1 MNQDLLNGC
10 FEFIGSLTIWAN
22 VLKLR
27 RDKEVKGTHWE
38 MMIFFACWAGF
49 NLIYYPHLNQMW
61 SLAGA
66 TSMFVSEWVWVGLA
80 CYYTLGSDPLEMD
93 LTEWVAGMPPQE
105 YFDNVEIDTPE
116 PTEHAKA
123 AVERYHEVVLPERD
137 RSLSNPYSPES
148 ILLLQEKYG
157 K

>member
-1 MNQDLLNGC
+1 MLNPDLFNGIL
-10 FEFIGSLTIWAN
+10 EFIGSLTIWAN
-22 VLKLR
+22 VWKLR
-27 RDKEVKGTHWE
+27 RDEEVKGVHWE

-49 NLIYYPHLNQMW
+49 NLVYYPHLNQMW

-66 TSMFVSEWVWVGLA
+66 ISMFVAEWSWVGLA
-80 CYYTLGSDPLEMD
+80 WYYHADIKYWTKVKAETSAE
-93 LTEWVAGMPPQE
+93 E
-105 YFDNVEIDTPE
+105 YDSPE

-123 AVERYHEVVLPERD
+123 AVERYHEVVLPKRD
-137 RSLSNPYSPES
+137 CSLNNPYSPES